1 MQGDSIHR
9 TSGFFASLS
18 TFEHFAGVT
27 DAANYSPL
35 PDDWSLAV
43 ADIVG
48 STLAIKAGRYK
59 AVNMAGA
66 SVISAIHNA
75 LGHRDLP
82 FVFGGDG
89 ALVAVPA
96 ESVAQTRAALAAV
109 QVWVKEELDLTLR
122 AAMVPMAEI
131 RKSGN
136 EVRVARYRVSPEI
149 TYGMFMGGGASWAE
163 QQMKAGHFA
172 IEPAAPGTRPDLA
185 GLSCRWNPIRSRHGV
200 IASIIIVPVEGA
212 SPSSFAALVDEVV
225 AIAGEQER
233 GGHPVPAEGLH
244 FPWPPRGL
252 DYEARA
258 SAPPHLRLL
267 RKLRILFEATVSII
281 LERVNRPFMG
291 LDVNLYRADSAQ
303 RSDFRKFDD
312 GLKMTVDLNAAQ
324 LDRIESILR
333 AAAKTG
339 FARHGLHRQSEALM
353 TCLVPSPFQ
362 RDHMHFIDGAD
373 GGYAMAAA
381 QLKSA

>member
-96 ESVAQTRAALAAV
+96 ESVTETRAALAAV
-109 QVWVKEELDLTLR
+109 QAWVKEELDLTLR

-136 EVRVARYRVSPEI
+136 EV
-149 TYGMFMGGGASWAE
+149 
-163 QQMKAGHFA
+163 
-172 IEPAAPGTRPDLA
+172 
-185 GLSCRWNPIRSRHGV
+185 
-200 IASIIIVPVEGA
+200 
-212 SPSSFAALVDEVV
+212 
-225 AIAGEQER
+225 
-233 GGHPVPAEGLH
+233 
-244 FPWPPRGL
+244 
-252 DYEARA
+252 
-258 SAPPHLRLL
+258 
-267 RKLRILFEATVSII
+267 
-281 LERVNRPFMG
+281 
-291 LDVNLYRADSAQ
+291 
-303 RSDFRKFDD
+303 
-312 GLKMTVDLNAAQ
+312 
-324 LDRIESILR
+324 
-333 AAAKTG
+333 
-339 FARHGLHRQSEALM
+339 
-353 TCLVPSPFQ
+353 
-362 RDHMHFIDGAD
+362 
-373 GGYAMAAA
+373 
-381 QLKSA
+381 

>member
-1 MQGDSIHR
+1 MLMNDP
-9 TSGFFASLS
+9 TPSGFFANLP
-18 TFEHFAGVT
+18 TFERFAGVT
-27 DAANYSPL
+27 EAANYTPL

-48 STLAIKAGRYK
+48 STAAIKAGRYK

-89 ALVAVPA
+89 ALVAVPS
-96 ESVAQTRAALAAV
+96 ESVAQTKAALSTV
-109 QVWVKEELDLTLR
+109 QVWVKEELDLSLR
-122 AAMVPMAEI
+122 AAMVPMTAI
-131 RKSGN
+131 RDSGH

-149 TYGMFMGGGASWAE
+149 TYGMFTGGGASWAE
-163 QQMKAGHFA
+163 QQMKAGQFA
-172 IEPAAPGTRPDLA
+172 VDPAAPGSRPDLS
-185 GLSCRWNPIRSRHGV
+185 GLSCRWNPIQSRHGV
-200 IASIIIVPVEGA
+200 IASIIIVPAEGA
-212 SPSSFAALVDEVV
+212 SPSHFSDLVNEVV
-225 AIAGEQER
+225 TIAGEQER

-244 FPWPPRGL
+244 FPWPPKGL

-258 SAPPHLRLL
+258 SAPPHLRLF

-281 LERVNRPFMG
+281 LERTGKPFMG
-291 LDVNLYRADSAQ
+291 LDVQLYRADSAQ

-312 GLKMTVDLNAAQ
+312 GLKMTVDLDAAQ
-324 LDRIESILR
+324 ISRIESILQ
-333 AAAKTG
+333 AAAEAG
-339 FARHGLHRQSEALM
+339 ICRFGLHRQSEALM

-381 QLKSA
+381 QLKRA

>member
-1 MQGDSIHR
+1 M
-9 TSGFFASLS
+9 
-18 TFEHFAGVT
+18 T

-35 PDDWSLAV
+35 PDDWSLAA

-48 STLAIKAGRYK
+48 STAAIRSGRYK

-109 QVWVKEELDLTLR
+109 QVWVKEELELSLR
-122 AAMVPMAEI
+122 AAMVPMAAV
-131 RKSGN
+131 RDSGH

-163 QQMKAGHFA
+163 QQMKAGQFG
-172 IEPAAPGTRPDLA
+172 IEPAAPGTRPDLS
-185 GLSCRWNPIRSRHGV
+185 GLSCRWNPIQSRHGV
-200 IASIIIVPVEGA
+200 IASIIIVPDEGA
-212 SPSSFAALVDEVV
+212 EPARFSVLVDEVV

-244 FPWPPRGL
+244 FPWPPMGL

-281 LERVNRPFMG
+281 LERANKPFMG
-291 LDVNLYRADSAQ
+291 LDVQLYRADSAQ

-312 GLKMTVDLNAAQ
+312 GLKMTVDLNDAQ
-324 LDRIESILR
+324 LNRIESILQ
-333 AAAKTG
+333 AAASAG
-339 FARHGLHRQSEALM
+339 IGRYGLHRQSEALM

-381 QLKSA
+381 QLKSAR

>member
-1 MQGDSIHR
+1 MTDPR
-9 TSGFFASLS
+9 ATGFFADLP
-18 TFEHFAGVT
+18 TFDRFAGVT

-35 PDDWSLAV
+35 PQDWSLAV

-48 STLAIKAGRYK
+48 STKAIKAGRYK

-96 ESVAQTRAALAAV
+96 ESVAETRTALSTV
-109 QVWVKEELDLTLR
+109 QVWVKEELDLGLR
-122 AAMVPMAEI
+122 AAIVPMAAV
-131 RKSGN
+131 RGSGHD
-136 EVRVARYRVSPEI
+136 VRVARYRVSPEI

-163 QQMKAGHFA
+163 QQMKAGQFA
-172 IEPAAPGTRPDLA
+172 VEPAAPGSRPDLS
-185 GLSCRWNPIRSRHGV
+185 GLSCRWNPIQSRHGV
-200 IASIIIVPVEGA
+200 IASIIIVPVE
-212 SPSSFAALVDEVV
+212 SAAPERFSVLVDEIV

-244 FPWPPRGL
+244 FPWPPKGL

-258 SAPPHLRLL
+258 SAPRHLRLL

-281 LERVNRPFMG
+281 LERANKPFMG
-291 LDVNLYRADSAQ
+291 LDVQLYRADSAQ

-312 GLKMTVDLNAAQ
+312 GLKMTVDLDAAQ
-324 LDRIESILR
+324 LARIESI
-333 AAAKTG
+333 
-339 FARHGLHRQSEALM
+339 
-353 TCLVPSPFQ
+353 
-362 RDHMHFIDGAD
+362 
-373 GGYAMAAA
+373 
-381 QLKSA
+381 

>member
-1 MQGDSIHR
+1 MNNPGSA
-9 TSGFFASLS
+9 SFFAKLS
-18 TFEHFAGVT
+18 TFERFSGVT

-35 PDDWSLAV
+35 PEDWSLAV

-48 STLAIKAGRYK
+48 STAAITAGRYK

-66 SVISAIHNA
+66 SVISAILNA

-89 ALVAVPA
+89 AVVAVPA
-96 ESVAQTRAALAAV
+96 ESVTETRAALSAV
-109 QVWVKEELDLTLR
+109 QVWVREELGLTLR
-122 AAMVPMAEI
+122 AAMVPMTDI
-131 RKSGN
+131 RKSGH

-163 QQMKAGHFA
+163 QQMKAGQFA
-172 IEPAAPGTRPDLA
+172 VEPAAPGSRPDLS
-185 GLSCRWNPIRSRHGV
+185 GLSCRWNPIQSRHGV
-200 IASIIIVPVEGA
+200 IASIIIVPGESA
-212 SPSSFAALVDEVV
+212 PPARFSALVDEVV

-244 FPWPPRGL
+244 FPWPPKGL

-258 SAPPHLRLL
+258 SAPRRLRPL

-281 LERVNRPFMG
+281 LERLNKPFMG
-291 LDVNLYRADSAQ
+291 LDVQLYRADSAQ

-312 GLKMTVDLNAAQ
+312 GLKMTVDLNEAQ
-324 LDRIESILR
+324 LARIESILQ
-333 AAAKTG
+333 AAAKSNIC
-339 FARHGLHRQSEALM
+339 RYGLHRQNEALM

>member
-1 MQGDSIHR
+1 MNDPRPAS
-9 TSGFFASLS
+9 FFDTLP
-18 TFEHFAGVT
+18 TFERFAGVT
-27 DAANYSPL
+27 DAANYRAL
-35 PDDWSLAV
+35 PDTWSLAV

-48 STLAIKAGRYK
+48 STAAIKTGRYK

-66 SVISAIHNA
+66 SVISAILNA

-96 ESVAQTRAALAAV
+96 ESTELTRAALATV
-109 QVWVKEELDLTLR
+109 QVWVKEELALALR
-122 AAMVPMAEI
+122 TALVPMKAVRE
-131 RKSGN
+131 SGHD
-136 EVRVARYRVSPEI
+136 VRVARYRVSPEI

-163 QQMKAGHFA
+163 QQMKAGRFA
-172 IEPAAPGTRPDLA
+172 VEPAEPGSRPDLT
-185 GLSCRWNPIRSRHGV
+185 GLSCRWNPIQSRHGV
-200 IASIIIVPVEGA
+200 IASIIIVPVETA
-212 SPSSFAALVDEVV
+212 SPERFSGLVGDIV
-225 AIAGEQER
+225 AIASEQER

-244 FPWPPRGL
+244 FPWPPTGL

-258 SAPPHLRLL
+258 SAPRHLRLL
-267 RKLRILFEATVSII
+267 RKLRILFEATVAVI
-281 LERVNRPFMG
+281 LERTGKPFRG
-291 LDVNLYRADSAQ
+291 LDVQLYKADSAQ

-312 GLKMTVDLNAAQ
+312 GLKMTVDLNETQ
-324 LDRIESILR
+324 LARIETMLTS
-333 AAAKTG
+333 AAKAG
-339 FARHGLHRQSEALM
+339 ICRYGLHRQSEALM
-353 TCLVPSPFQ
+353 TCIVPSPFM